1 MSKKKFDKFFVA
13 NLKRTAQMV
22 SPMVK
27 EKQKLQG
34 VISEAMERISVLD
47 SQIAK
52 LDSNIRETSGFGVEE
67 LIERVVYTTHKL
79 DKDNNP
85 VEVKTVKWELKYPET
100 IIPTEEKSIHKDGI
114 VKILDDGCV
123 SCAGK
128 ECNCETENTGMPDM
142 LWNAGPALSEENE
155 CENECET
162 KNIEE

>member
-22 SPMVK
+22 SPMGK

-100 IIPTEEKSIHKDGI
+100 IIPVEEEI
-114 VKILDDGCV
+114 V
-123 SCAGK
+123 
-128 ECNCETENTGMPDM
+128 EE
-142 LWNAGPALSEENE
+142 ALVENE
-155 CENECET
+155 ATATVNFEIENENDCII

>member
-34 VISEAMERISVLD
+34 IISESMERIAVLD

-52 LDSNIRETSGFGVEE
+52 LDSNIRETCGYGVEE

-100 IIPTEEKSIHKDGI
+100 IIPVEEE
-114 VKILDDGCV
+114 V
-123 SCAGK
+123 SVQEVDSEEEFDLVETAENYSEE
-128 ECNCETENTGMPDM
+128 ECNCETEN
-142 LWNAGPALSEENE
+142 
-155 CENECET
+155 
-162 KNIEE
+162 IEE

>member
-34 VISEAMERISVLD
+34 VISESMERIAVLD

-52 LDSNIRETSGFGVEE
+52 LDSNIRETCGYGVEE

-100 IIPTEEKSIHKDGI
+100 IIPTEDKVMYAIEPSIAE
-114 VKILDDGCV
+114 VLDGCED
-123 SCAGK
+123 CTGK
-128 ECNCETENTGMPDM
+128 ECDCETEN
-142 LWNAGPALSEENE
+142 
-155 CENECET
+155 
-162 KNIEE
+162 IEE

>member
-34 VISEAMERISVLD
+34 VISESMERIAVLD

-52 LDSNIRETSGFGVEE
+52 LDSNIRETSGYGVEE

-100 IIPTEEKSIHKDGI
+100 IIPTEEKCMSII
-114 VKILDDGCV
+114 EPCTAEVLDGCED
-123 SCAGK
+123 CTEK
-128 ECNCETENTGMPDM
+128 ECDCETEN
-142 LWNAGPALSEENE
+142 
-155 CENECET
+155 
-162 KNIEE
+162 IEE

>member
-27 EKQKLQG
+27 EKQKLQS

-100 IIPTEEKSIHKDGI
+100 IIPVEEE
-114 VKILDDGCV
+114 VV
-123 SCAGK
+123 
-128 ECNCETENTGMPDM
+128 EE
-142 LWNAGPALSEENE
+142 ALVENE
-155 CENECET
+155 ATATVNFEIENENDCII